1 MKLNSFAIFFGS
13 SSVNNEIYLKQAYD
27 TGKKIAKLGIH
38 LIYGGS
44 NAGLMGAVANGALSA
59 GGKVT
64 GVIPEFLVNKELA
77 HEGLSELILVKSMH
91 ERKSK
96 MNELCDGVIAL
107 PGGYG
112 TLDELFEMLT
122 WGQLGLHKK
131 PVALYN
137 MNGYFDAL
145 INLIHHMV
153 SCGFLKESNQEM
165 LLVNED
171 IDALL
176 KDMENYVAPEVEKW
190 LSRGR
195 T

>member
-1 MKLNSFAIFFGS
+1 MKLNSIAIFCGS
-13 SSVNNEIYLKQAYD
+13 SSGKNEIYTQQAFD
-27 TGKKIAKLGIH
+27 TGKKLAELGIH

-59 GGKVT
+59 GGRVT

-91 ERKSK
+91 KRKSK
-96 MNELCDGVIAL
+96 MNELCDGAIAL

-137 MNGYFDAL
+137 INGYFDAL
-145 INLIHHMV
+145 IKLTQHMV

-176 KDMENYVAPEVEKW
+176 KDMGNYVAPEVEKW
-190 LSRGR
+190 LNRGR
-195 T
+195 S

>member
-1 MKLNSFAIFFGS
+1 MKLNSIAIFCGS
-13 SSVNNEIYLKQAYD
+13 SSGNNKIYAKQAYD
-27 TGKKIAKLGIH
+27 TGKKIARLGIH

-77 HEGLSELILVKSMH
+77 HAGLTELILVKSMH

-96 MNELCDGVIAL
+96 MNELSDGAIAL

-122 WGQLGLHKK
+122 WGQLGLHQK

-190 LSRGR
+190 LNRGR

>member
-1 MKLNSFAIFFGS
+1 
-13 SSVNNEIYLKQAYD
+13 
-27 TGKKIAKLGIH
+27 
-38 LIYGGS
+38 
-44 NAGLMGAVANGALSA
+44 
-59 GGKVT
+59 
-64 GVIPEFLVNKELA
+64 VIPEFLVNKELA
-77 HEGLSELILVKSMH
+77 HAGLTELILVKSMH

-96 MNELCDGVIAL
+96 MNELSDGAIAL

-122 WGQLGLHKK
+122 WGQLGLHQK

-190 LSRGR
+190 LNRGR

>member
-1 MKLNSFAIFFGS
+1 MKLNSIAIFCGS
-13 SSVNNEIYLKQAYD
+13 SSGNNEIYAKQAYD

-96 MNELCDGVIAL
+96 MNELSDGAIAL

-176 KDMENYVAPEVEKW
+176 KDMEKYVAPEVEKW
-190 LSRGR
+190 LNRVRS
-195 T
+195 